1 MTSEEDPATVHPV
14 EVADPAGTRPGHYTS
29 PFGDVYE
36 PLPDAGWGPGGAEA
50 PVATHQLLL
59 SVKEGETFVCSDHS
73 GDLTVPNTV
82 GMGIYFRDTRFLS
95 RFELRI
101 NGAEPVLLSS
111 SAERAHLSYVDLTNP
126 DLWQGEVL
134 AVPAQTVNIR
144 RIRAVADCVLERM
157 RVKNFNHF
165 PVEVSL
171 EFALAADYLDL
182 FEVRGLLRERRGT
195 RFAPI
200 VDGAVVKL
208 AYLGVDQSLR
218 ETWATFSGTPA
229 HVSVDGDTVRVRF
242 DFALGAQVT
251 QTLSVSFEPIVDGER
266 RRCDDFTTV
275 FTRTRSS
282 YEEWEQESSQIRTDN
297 EVFDALALRG
307 IRDLRAL
314 LTKTRLGEFLA
325 AGIPWYVAP
334 FGRDAI
340 LASYE
345 ILAINPEPARRTLHL
360 LGSLLGTQNDPWRDE
375 EPGKVL
381 HEIRQGELANADYI
395 PHTPYYGTI
404 DATPLYL
411 MLAAAYFRWT
421 NDLAT
426 ILELK
431 DVFDRAL
438 AWIDRYGDLDG
449 DGYVEYIRR
458 SPRGLRNQGWKDSG
472 NAIVHADGT
481 LAAPPIALAEV
492 QGYVYMAK
500 RRMAEI
506 YALLGEGR
514 TASRLERESA
524 DLKVRFNRDF
534 WVEDEQY
541 FALALDGEKRQVT
554 TVTTNPAHGLYCD
567 LIDRSKAKA
576 MAQRLMAPDM
586 FSGWGIRTMSKQAV
600 AYNPMSYHN
609 GSVWP
614 HDNAIVAA
622 GLKRYGYGEST
633 LRITTALFEA
643 AMHMEYF
650 RLPELFCG
658 FTRRS
663 PATPVRYPVA
673 CSPQAWAAASPF
685 LLLQSMLGISARA
698 DQGLLTV
705 NKPDLPDWLN
715 RVEWRNLRV
724 GDCRLSLVFTR
735 QGGMTTF
742 SMTDRQGDVRV
753 LMEE

>member
-1 MTSEEDPATVHPV
+1 LPGSAARVPAGREVPV
-14 EVADPAGTRPGHYTS
+14 ETQQTV
-29 PFGDVYE
+29 
-36 PLPDAGWGPGGAEA
+36 
-50 PVATHQLLL
+50 L
-59 SVKEGETFVCSDHS
+59 SVKEGETFVCSDLA
-73 GDLTVPNTV
+73 GDLSVPNTV

-101 NGAEPVLLSS
+101 NGAEPILLSS
-111 SAERAHLSYVDLTNP
+111 SAERAHLSYVDLANP
-126 DLWQGEVL
+126 DLWEGDVL
-134 AVPAQTVNIR
+134 AVPAQTVNVR
-144 RIRAVADCVLERM
+144 RIRTVAESVLEIV
-157 RVKNFNHF
+157 RVENFNAF
-165 PVEVSL
+165 PVEVSF
-171 EFALAADYLDL
+171 EFALAADFLDL
-182 FEVRGLLRERRGT
+182 FEVRGLVRERRGT
-195 RFAPI
+195 CFVPR

-208 AYLGVDQSLR
+208 AYLGLDESFR
-218 ETWATFSGTPA
+218 EMWVTFGQEPSAT
-229 HVSVDGDTVRVRF
+229 SVEEDTARVRF
-242 DFALGAQVT
+242 DL
-251 QTLSVSFEPIVDGER
+251 TLDVQATHTISVAFEPIVDGER
-266 RRCDDFTTV
+266 RRPDDFSSAL
-275 FTRTRSS
+275 TRNRQS
-282 YEEWEQESSQIRTDN
+282 YEEWEQECSQIRTDN
-297 EVFDALALRG
+297 ELFDALVVRG

-314 LTKTRLGEFLA
+314 LTRTQFGQFLA

-334 FGRDAI
+334 FGRDTI

-345 ILAINPEPARRTLHL
+345 ILAVNPEPARWTLHL
-360 LGSLLGTQNDPWRDE
+360 LGRLLGTQNDPWRDE

-381 HEIRQGELANADYI
+381 HEIRQGELARADYI
-395 PHTPYYGTI
+395 PHTPYYGTV

-438 AWIDRYGDLDG
+438 AWIDQYGDFDG

-481 LAAPPIALAEV
+481 LAPPPIALAEV

-506 YALLGEGR
+506 YALLGEGD
-514 TASRLERESA
+514 TAATLERDA
-524 DLKVRFNRDF
+524 AALKVRFNRDF
-534 WVEDEQY
+534 WVESEQY

-554 TVTTNPAHGLYCD
+554 TVTTNPGHGLYCD
-567 LIDRSKAKA
+567 FIDPSKASA
-576 MAQRLMAPDM
+576 MAERLMAPDM
-586 FSGWGIRTMSKQAV
+586 FSGWGIRTMSKEAV

-614 HDNAIVAA
+614 HDNALVAA
-622 GLKRYGYGEST
+622 GLKRYGYDES
-633 LRITTALFEA
+633 LLQITTGLFDA

-658 FTRRS
+658 FTRRT

-673 CSPQAWAAASPF
+673 CSPQAWAAGSPF

-698 DQGLLTV
+698 DQGLVTV
-705 NKPDLPDWLN
+705 NKPVLPEWLN
-715 RVEWRNLRV
+715 SLEWRNLRV
-724 GDCRLSLVFTR
+724 GDARLSLLFTR
-735 QGGMTTF
+735 QGGVTTF
-742 SMTDRQGDVRV
+742 SMTERQGDIRV
-753 LMEE
+753 VMEG